1 MGRSFFEDP
10 VNHQQHDGAA
20 DRYQQTAQ
28 IKTADRSEADSRT
41 DKSPQKCAGNPQDNR
56 DDEPARIFARHQKLC
71 NNPNEQTQNFKSAY
85 TKKTSAVNA
94 RRWSIYQS
102 WRCN

>member
-1 MGRSFFEDP
+1 MLLSLSKD
-10 VNHQQHDGAA
+10 
-20 DRYQQTAQ
+20 
-28 IKTADRSEADSRT
+28 
-41 DKSPQKCAGNPQDNR
+41 
-56 DDEPARIFARHQKLC
+56 
-71 NNPNEQTQNFKSAY
+71 FKSAY